1 MPNTREEMKATEKR
15 TENMAIRLAVLSLR
29 SAIMAWPPLIAFFIV
44 FAHAMATGSDRNT
57 MMVEYGN
64 DPPKVNIGR
73 AMYGKA
79 ISAIYIDAEE
89 RHAVISF
96 IT

>member
-1 MPNTREEMKATEKR
+1 MVETSKAMERR
-15 TENMAIRLAVLSLR
+15 TSKIAVRLAVLSSR
-29 SAIMAWPPLIAFFIV
+29 SAIMAGPPFIAFFIV
-44 FAHAMATGSDRNT
+44 FVHAMATGSDRNT

-79 ISAIYIDAEE
+79 ISAIYVDAEE